1 MLKSKEKEVIIQ
13 KHWFFFQI
21 ENEYGSYKVT
31 GGYCDHDY
39 MRHLRNKAFSLL
51 GKDAVIF
58 TTDGDHDSPELRCG
72 TIEGVYATI
81 DFHPTRK
88 WRQLPVA
95 AAFNGLFVCNCFEY
109 TGRFYLFDLN

>member
-1 MLKSKEKEVIIQ
+1 
-13 KHWFFFQI
+13 
-21 ENEYGSYKVT
+21 
-31 GGYCDHDY
+31 

-58 TTDGDHDSPELRCG
+58 TTDGDRDSPELRCG

-109 TGRFYLFDLN
+109 RFYLFDLN